1 MARFNSEDYSTHAL
15 MAELNQYLTM
25 IEESPYDFSKSDL
38 DLVKKVR
45 MQIQTMS
52 FAKLCGML
60 GFFQC
65 YFQAHPDFEGKQ
77 IFHRE
82 WDN

>member
-15 MAELNQYLTM
+15 MAELNQYLD
-25 IEESPYDFSKSDL
+25 IIDEKPVSFSKDDIAL
-38 DLVKKVR
+38 AKKVR

-60 GFFQC
+60 GFFQSLFH
-65 YFQAHPDFEGKQ
+65 YHKDFKGKQ
-77 IFHRE
+77 IFHHD